1 MSQITSLVL
10 CDNSPLVLSGI
21 VQLFE
26 TDPRFVVK
34 ASMTESA
41 RFLEAI
47 DRHNFDIGVM
57 GWNMPY
63 CSGQEALRRLKEN
76 HRAPRI
82 VIYTGDGSVSIPR
95 QAMIEGAAGFCSKKE
110 PPERLVE
117 TVSMVSR
124 GSMVFP
130 FMDVGAA
137 TADPLETLSPRETE
151 LLKALADGLTN
162 SQIAKSL
169 NISLNTVKFHLKN
182 LYQKLGVGSR
192 SQAISRYLR
201 GTISG

>member
-1 MSQITSLVL
+1 
-10 CDNSPLVLSGI
+10 
-21 VQLFE
+21 
-26 TDPRFVVK
+26 
-34 ASMTESA
+34 MTESV

-47 DRHNFDIGVM
+47 DRHHFDVGVI

-63 CSGQEALRRLKEN
+63 SSGSDVLRRLKEQ
-76 HRAPRI
+76 HLAPPRI
-82 VIYTGDGSVSIPR
+82 VIHTGDRNVSIPR

-117 TVSMVSR
+117 TVSIVAQ

-130 FMDVGAA
+130 FMDVGQAL
-137 TADPLETLSPRETE
+137 ADPLETLSPRETE

-182 LYQKLGVGSR
+182 LYQKLGVSSR
-192 SQAISRYLR
+192 SQAVSRYLR
-201 GTISG
+201 GAI